1 MLSVMGANVGNAQA
15 AEPVAAITP
24 TPAPIETAAITP
36 TPAPIETAAITPTP
50 APIEMAAITPTP
62 APIETAAITPTPA
75 PMETAAITPTVA
87 GTEIALNFDV
97 ETLRSRGVDPSVA
110 KYFSRRARFSPGT
123 KMVGFSLNGDPKGTI
138 PVTFDS
144 QGQPCVDRTFL
155 QAAGL
160 KIPPKMVHAPFPLEI
175 AEPEQKA
182 QAARPAE
189 VNIVLPE
196 VAPEQENVT
205 QVCYDYATAFP
216 GTIFSLFPTEDRIE
230 LVTPPGALQPSSR
243 QTGHYNTGG
252 TAALLNYSLFT
263 SNNSFNGGS
272 SSYKQGMFEA
282 GFNVHDWLLRSKQ
295 MVSESNGTYNRDA
308 LYTYA
313 QHTFTGIKK
322 IAQVGQINVSSTLF
336 SGSAINGAQLVP
348 ETALDDNGGS
358 GVTVTGIAQTPQAR
372 VDIKQSGAL
381 IYSTLVPAGPFTLDN
396 VPVISANT
404 DLDVTVTETSGSSS
418 HFIVSA
424 ASMSGST
431 LGRPQGLSMAV
442 GKVRD
447 VDADF
452 EDPWLATISN
462 GWQATKYL
470 NLSGGLLGANQYQ
483 AVAGGINITPIN
495 DLMLSAKVLSAAD
508 KRNNNK
514 GEQLTLSANYAAPY
528 KLSFGVSG
536 TQNSQGYRDLQ
547 DTFTNDDTT
556 SHTKRDLSLS
566 TGWSNDVAGSFSLG
580 YSRTVSFGEIGTSK
594 RVTASWNKTFKY
606 ASVGVNWQHEIDS
619 SNNTN
624 HYRNENDDRG
634 DTFYVNVSIPFGKQ
648 SVNTYA
654 RNDGRDT
661 SYGVQTAGNITRDL
675 GYTVSAENANP
686 GSQNNVNG
694 GINANL
700 HYTRLSMNAGGNS
713 DNSRNTSA
721 TLDGAIVAH
730 SGGVTF
736 SPYAVQD
743 TFGIASLG
751 DRVAGVEISTPQG
764 TVWTDKWGQA
774 VVPSLTPYKNSNV
787 MVNTETLP
795 KNVDVNNGMKSLTA
809 GHGSVSKVQF
819 GVLTVR
825 RAMLKLT
832 MPDGKPIQKGTVI
845 FDSEN
850 QYVTTAVENGVVFVT
865 DAANTGD
872 LYAQIDDAGHKCKL
886 KFSLAEEPDLDQF
899 YENVGATC
907 QAE

>member
-1 MLSVMGANVGNAQA
+1 MRRCPFTFRQQVVAVMDKKYVSGLMMLSIMGVSTGDARA
-15 AEPVAAITP
+15 AEAVAGITAS
-24 TPAPIETAAITP
+24 PAPVDTAAIAP
-36 TPAPIETAAITPTP
+36 TDG
-50 APIEMAAITPTP
+50 
-62 APIETAAITPTPA
+62 
-75 PMETAAITPTVA
+75 
-87 GTEIALNFDV
+87 GTDLALNFDL

-110 KYFSRRARFSPGT
+110 KYFARSARFAPGT
-123 KMVGFSLNGDPKGTI
+123 KVVGFSLNGNPKGSI
-138 PVTFDS
+138 PVTFDN

-160 KIPPKMVHAPFPLEI
+160 KIPKEVAGAPLPAEN

-182 QAARPAE
+182 QAARPADAD
-189 VNIVLPE
+189 IVLPD
-196 VAPEQENVT
+196 VAPSKQDT
-205 QVCYDYATAFP
+205 TVCYDYANAFP
-216 GTIFSLFPTEDRIE
+216 GTVFSLFPTEDRIE
-230 LVTPPGALQPSSR
+230 LVTPPEALQPLSM
-243 QTGHYNTGG
+243 QAGNYNTGG
-252 TAALLNYSLFT
+252 TAAMLNYSLF
-263 SNNSFNGGS
+263 SSKNSFEGGTT
-272 SSYKQGMFEA
+272 SYKQGMFEA
-282 GFNVHDWLLRSKQ
+282 GFNVSDWLLRSKQ
-295 MVSESNGTYNRDA
+295 MVSETDGKMNRDA

-336 SGSAINGAQLVP
+336 SGSAINGAQLIP
-348 ETALDDNGGS
+348 ETALDDSGGS
-358 GVTVTGIAQTPQAR
+358 GITVTGIAQTPQAR
-372 VDIKQSGAL
+372 VDIRQSGAL
-381 IYSTLVPAGPFTLDN
+381 IYSTLVPVGPFTLDN

-418 HFIVSA
+418 HFTVSA
-424 ASMSGST
+424 ASLSGTS

-452 EDPWLATISN
+452 EDPWLATVSN

-470 NLSGGLLGANQYQ
+470 NVTGGLLGANKYQ
-483 AVAGGINITPIN
+483 AVAGGIDITPVT

-514 GEQLTLSANYAAPY
+514 GEQITLSANYAAPY

-536 TQNSQGYRDLQ
+536 SQNSLGYRDLQ
-547 DTFTNDDTT
+547 DTFTNDDNT
-556 SHTKRDLSLS
+556 SHTKNDLSFS
-566 TGWSNDVAGSFSLG
+566 TGWSNDLAGSFSLG
-580 YSRTVSFGEIGTSK
+580 YSRSVSYGEDSPSK
-594 RVTASWNKTFKY
+594 RVTASWGRTFKY
-606 ASVGVNWQHEIDS
+606 ASVSVNWQHEIDNSNDRRTGNAS
-619 SNNTN
+619 SNNRN
-624 HYRNENDDRG
+624 DYRYDNDDRG
-634 DTFYVNVSIPFGKQ
+634 DTFYVNVSIPFGTQ

-654 RNDGRDT
+654 RNDGQDT
-661 SYGVQTAGNITRDL
+661 SYGVQTAGSITPDL
-675 GYTVSAENANP
+675 GYTVSAENTNP
-686 GSQNNVNG
+686 GSQNSVNG
-694 GINANL
+694 GLNANL
-700 HYTRLSMNAGGNS
+700 HYTRLSVNAGGNS
-713 DNSRNTSA
+713 DKSRNTSA

-751 DRVAGVEISTPQG
+751 DHVAGVEISTPQG

-774 VVPSLTPYKNSNV
+774 VIPALNPYKNSNV

-809 GHGSVSKVQF
+809 GHGSVSKLQF

-825 RAMLKLT
+825 RAMLKLI
-832 MPDGKPIQKGTVI
+832 MPDGKPVQKGAVI
-845 FDSEN
+845 FDSEH
-850 QYVTTAVENGVVFVT
+850 QYVTTAVEDGVVFVT
-865 DAANTGD
+865 DAANAGD
-872 LYAQIDDAGHKCKL
+872 LYAQTDDAGHKCKL
-886 KFSLAEEPDLDQF
+886 KFSLAEEPDLNEF